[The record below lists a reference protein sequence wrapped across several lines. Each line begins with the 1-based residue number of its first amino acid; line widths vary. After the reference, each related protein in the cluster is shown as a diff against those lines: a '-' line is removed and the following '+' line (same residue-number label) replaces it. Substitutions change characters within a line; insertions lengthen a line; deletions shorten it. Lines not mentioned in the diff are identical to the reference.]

1 MTDAIRVLI
10 EHAQMSVQVEVLAAM
25 INAVGG
31 STEYKTQL
39 NTQNK

>member
-1 MTDAIRVLI
+1 MTAAIRVLI
-10 EHAQMSVQVEVLAAM
+10 ERAQMSVQVEVLAAM
-25 INAVGG
+25 INAAEG